1 MSAQREPKKLRLPR
15 AMDIGRALS
24 TSPPMPDFV
33 LPGLPIGCVGAV
45 VAPGATGKTMLLL
58 QLCAALALGVPVFDE
73 GLFDS
78 AEPPAAPCKVVLV
91 VAEETA
97 ELMHIRLHAVAAEL
111 ARRCA
116 GPDGALPHD
125 IAGLLAT
132 NLRIYP
138 LAGDLPMRLDERSE
152 NCFGV
157 EELEAMASGA
167 RLVVLDP
174 MRQFHR
180 GEENGSDVMSEVVR
194 VLQGVAYRT
203 NCAAL
208 LAHHTNKW
216 STTGGQGD
224 RAAAARGSGAFTD
237 AVRWQMNLSELDDA
251 LAGAYRIDPDDAR
264 HHVRVDLAKTNYLP
278 PQPPMVLRRG
288 EAGVLAALT
297 PARCKSR
304 LKAGRSPKGRA

>member
-1 MSAQREPKKLRLPR
+1 MSAKQEPRKLRLPR
-15 AMDIGRALS
+15 AMDIALALS
-24 TSPPMPDFV
+24 TAPPMPDFV
-33 LPGLPIGCVGAV
+33 LPGLPTGCVGAV
-45 VAPGATGKTMLLL
+45 VAPGATGKTMFLL
-58 QLCAALALGVPVFDE
+58 QLCAALALGLPVFDE
-73 GLFDS
+73 GLFGS
-78 AEPPAAPCKVVLV
+78 AQEPAPPCKVVLV

-97 ELMHIRLHAVAAEL
+97 ELMHIRLHAVAVEL
-111 ARRCA
+111 VRRCTSR
-116 GPDGALPHD
+116 GGDLSRD
-125 IAGLLAT
+125 LAGLLAE

-138 LAGDLPMRLDERSE
+138 LAGGLPMRLDEHGE
-152 NCFGV
+152 YCFGV

-174 MRQFHR
+174 LRQFHR

-216 STTGGQGD
+216 STAGGQGD

-237 AVRWQMNLSELDDA
+237 AVRWQMNLSDLDDA
-251 LAGAYRIDPDDAR
+251 LAGTYRIEDDDAR
-264 HHVRVDLAKTNYLP
+264 DYVRVDLAKTNYLP

-288 EAGVLAALT
+288 EAGVLAALA
-297 PARCKSR
+297 PAQRKSSV
-304 LKAGRSPKGRA
+304 KAGRSPKGRA